1 MKQNEAI
8 DSLREIKDLMDKS
21 SRFRSISGPSI
32 IIIGLYATLVSLA
45 AWALWGSHDAY
56 EWLPS
61 WCSNFSINSPYR
73 TTVAIVASIVVALV
87 SAVTVFLMSI
97 AKAKRN
103 DPRFSFNAIARRPML
118 HFMVPAVAGGLLCL
132 ALLMQG
138 HYGLTSSMMLVFY
151 GLALVNCHHYT
162 TSKLAL
168 LGYCEVMLGIV
179 DCFVVSHA
187 ILFWFLG
194 FGLLHILFGA
204 YLTIKNPR
212 Q

>member
-1 MKQNEAI
+1 MKQNDAI
-8 DSLREIKDLMDKS
+8 NSLREIKDLMDKS

-32 IIIGLYATLVSLA
+32 IIIGVYATLVSAA
-45 AWALWGSHDAY
+45 AWALWGNHESY

-61 WCSNFSINSPYR
+61 WCDNFSINSPYR
-73 TTVAIVASIVVALV
+73 TTIAIMASIVVAFI
-87 SAVTVFLMSI
+87 SALTVFVMSI
-97 AKAKRN
+97 AKARRS
-103 DPRFSFNAIARRPML
+103 DPGFSFNVIARRPML
-118 HFMVPAVAGGLLCL
+118 HFMVPAVAGGLLCV

-168 LGYCEVMLGIV
+168 LGYCEIVLGII
-179 DCFVVSHA
+179 DCFVVSQA

-194 FGLLHILFGA
+194 FGLMHIVFGV